1 MKTTKNPNPERVY
14 EAIVKIL
21 QRRYDVK
28 IVYELL
34 PKNQN
39 QGGSYES
46 NCNPLIR

>member
-1 MKTTKNPNPERVY
+1 MKTAKNPNPERVY
-14 EAIVKIL
+14 DAILKIL
-21 QRRYDVK
+21 QRRYGVQ

-46 NCNPLIR
+46 NSNPIIR